1 MPYYTLYLNANNTK
15 LLEFI
20 KNELTPPPPILP
32 PPPPLLSPRNEE
44 HFNYKRDIDNIIENV
59 KNPLGTLQPIILPS
73 AMRLF
78 DYIYYILTAKD
89 DTNNYYLNLDKIK
102 FTENNY
108 IKDLTPPPP
117 PPPPPPLLL
126 QLSKTQYEDMY
137 KQMINDCN
145 VFNSNLI
152 TFEDNNDIF
161 NKISKSGS
169 NKTNIDIDTFNTNF
183 NKVHSYY
190 ISDAAG
196 AIGAIG
202 VNAVLAG
209 AAGLGVG
216 AGVGLAPYFIGKNTG
231 EHIPDKCILSLLF
244 TCEENIN
251 DKTTLKDF
259 VANVKK
265 LNDIAETSGKD
276 NAGGGAGGIAFAANV
291 AAAAAAVAAALAAAP
306 GTDIL
311 LNKATTNTNEK
322 AKLIADMAAEA
333 KDCAKNIY
341 DTINC
346 VYVSLNKLNTDILAG
361 GGLALAAYKKIYDD
375 YIAQITATN
384 KLISTLETNQKT
396 CVKDFIK
403 NITHVISIIKKF
415 ILTIC
420 GYKPDDIVKYSEVN
434 NYDKLQVYLV
444 IVSIANINTYTTT
457 DNIIKNRD
465 AILNALIAGL
475 ITLTGTYFNSIDAN
489 KKFYIKPYVDKQI
502 KIYVNELLNNF
513 QSPLDDYDKINK
525 SVSHR
530 NNLVIASASLGY
542 INTHLL
548 YYNITNTLKLDISF
562 RLCYSDKPEKITEYE
577 VGFYKTIKDI
587 YAKQDIYAKT
597 LTTVIKTDDYKIG
610 NFDILTLTPPPPPPP
625 PPPQILK
632 TYTLFDNTTL
642 DTSTSIFRHILIQ
655 FAKASKKADITSP
668 PPITVTTPYKLIEK
682 IKSQIDN
689 RAYDNFKFKTY
700 EELEDA
706 AGSGTAA
713 ILDTTKHCDKIKQ
726 FIIDYLTAIITIK
739 TELDKYIDIKD
750 ITTGITNITTG
761 TPNINDIK
769 FGILLNS
776 FLNMIANFTDI
787 KQFIY
792 NYIKELFKYTIIV
805 GNQDDKFTVLYNIL
819 YISTADI
826 KANTH
831 INTITNTILK
841 QSPTSLPPILP
852 PPPYTKLI
860 SFDIKKSTVAIET
873 IQTLLEYFD
882 DTIINTVI
890 EALFKYFIT
899 LKTPSPSIPFNHLT
913 FINILNEHMIYNGDN
928 FSFIYD
934 NYYINY
940 FIETAINNNKK
951 LIKIKGGAYTN
962 ERLTRKNINKT
973 INKYTRKMIGGA
985 KNIATKK
992 TTAKKTATGAP
1003 KKTATGAPK
1012 TTATGAPKTT
1022 ATGTPPAATGAPK
1035 TTAQKPPAQKPL
1047 KPKILKPP
1055 QSIPD
1060 TITTCL
1066 KHFKIID
1073 PPDNIIHDLIKK
1085 ITDLQT
1091 ELKIISDASAKADA
1105 LTVVK

>member
-1 MPYYTLYLNANNTK
+1 M
-15 LLEFI
+15 
-20 KNELTPPPPILP
+20 
-32 PPPPLLSPRNEE
+32 
-44 HFNYKRDIDNIIENV
+44 
-59 KNPLGTLQPIILPS
+59 
-73 AMRLF
+73 
-78 DYIYYILTAKD
+78 
-89 DTNNYYLNLDKIK
+89 
-102 FTENNY
+102 
-108 IKDLTPPPP
+108 
-117 PPPPPPLLL
+117 
-126 QLSKTQYEDMY
+126 
-137 KQMINDCN
+137 
-145 VFNSNLI
+145 
-152 TFEDNNDIF
+152 
-161 NKISKSGS
+161 
-169 NKTNIDIDTFNTNF
+169 
-183 NKVHSYY
+183 
-190 ISDAAG
+190 
-196 AIGAIG
+196 
-202 VNAVLAG
+202 
-209 AAGLGVG
+209 
-216 AGVGLAPYFIGKNTG
+216 
-231 EHIPDKCILSLLF
+231 
-244 TCEENIN
+244 
-251 DKTTLKDF
+251 
-259 VANVKK
+259 
-265 LNDIAETSGKD
+265 
-276 NAGGGAGGIAFAANV
+276 
-291 AAAAAAVAAALAAAP
+291 
-306 GTDIL
+306 
-311 LNKATTNTNEK
+311 
-322 AKLIADMAAEA
+322 
-333 KDCAKNIY
+333 
-341 DTINC
+341 
-346 VYVSLNKLNTDILAG
+346 
-361 GGLALAAYKKIYDD
+361 
-375 YIAQITATN
+375 
-384 KLISTLETNQKT
+384 
-396 CVKDFIK
+396 
-403 NITHVISIIKKF
+403 
-415 ILTIC
+415 
-420 GYKPDDIVKYSEVN
+420 
-434 NYDKLQVYLV
+434 
-444 IVSIANINTYTTT
+444 
-457 DNIIKNRD
+457 
-465 AILNALIAGL
+465 
-475 ITLTGTYFNSIDAN
+475 
-489 KKFYIKPYVDKQI
+489 
-502 KIYVNELLNNF
+502 
-513 QSPLDDYDKINK
+513 
-525 SVSHR
+525 
-530 NNLVIASASLGY
+530 
-542 INTHLL
+542 
-548 YYNITNTLKLDISF
+548 
-562 RLCYSDKPEKITEYE
+562 CYSDKPEKITEYE

-610 NFDILTLTPPPPPPP
+610 NFDILTLTPPPPPLT
-625 PPPQILK
+625 PQILK

-655 FAKASKKADITSP
+655 FAKASKKADITL
-668 PPITVTTPYKLIEK
+668 PITVTTPYKLIEK

-689 RAYDNFKFKTY
+689 RVYDNFKFKTY

-739 TELDKYIDIKD
+739 TELDKYIDIKELLKS
-750 ITTGITNITTG
+750 GITNITAG

-805 GNQDDKFTVLYNIL
+805 GNQDNKFTVLYNIL

-860 SFDIKKSTVAIET
+860 SFDITKSTVASET
-873 IQTLLEYFD
+873 IQTLLTYFD
-882 DTIINTVI
+882 DKIINTVI

-899 LKTPSPSIPFNHLT
+899 LKTASPSKPFNHLT

-951 LIKIKGGAYTN
+951 LIKTKGGAYTN

-985 KNIATKK
+985 KTGTASTKTK

-1003 KKTATGAPK
+1003 KK
-1012 TTATGAPKTT
+1012 TATGAPKTT

-1035 TTAQKPPAQKPL
+1035 TTAQKPPAQKLL

-1091 ELKIISDASAKADA
+1091 GLKIISDASAKADA
-1105 LTVVK
+1105 K

>member
-1 MPYYTLYLNANNTK
+1 
-15 LLEFI
+15 
-20 KNELTPPPPILP
+20 
-32 PPPPLLSPRNEE
+32 
-44 HFNYKRDIDNIIENV
+44 
-59 KNPLGTLQPIILPS
+59 
-73 AMRLF
+73 MRLF

-108 IKDLTPPPP
+108 IKDLTS
-117 PPPPPPLLL
+117 PPLLL
-126 QLSKTQYEDMY
+126 QLSQTQYEDMY
-137 KQMINDCN
+137 NKMIDDCN

-161 NKISKSGS
+161 NNIHNPSS
-169 NKTNIDIDTFNTNF
+169 NKTTIDTFNTNF

-190 ISDAAG
+190 LSDAAG
-196 AIGAIG
+196 TIGAIG
-202 VNAVLAG
+202 AGAVLADSIG
-209 AAGLGVG
+209 GGGGGYG
-216 AGVGLAPYFIGKNTG
+216 AGVVLDPYFNVKKIGD
-231 EHIPDKCILSLLF
+231 HIPDKCILSLLF

-276 NAGGGAGGIAFAANV
+276 NAGGIAFAANV
-291 AAAAAAVAAALAAAP
+291 AAAAAAVAAAAAAAP
-306 GTDIL
+306 GPDIL
-311 LNKATTNTNEK
+311 LNKATANTNYK
-322 AKLIADMAAEA
+322 ATLIADMASEA
-333 KDCAKNIY
+333 KDCAKKIY

-346 VYVSLNKLNTDILAG
+346 VYVSLNKLNTDNNAVV
-361 GGLALAAYKKIYDD
+361 GGLALAGSPAAYKKIYDD

-420 GYKPDDIVKYSEVN
+420 GYKSDDIVNYSKVN

-465 AILNALIAGL
+465 TIFKALITAL
-475 ITLTGTYFNSIDAN
+475 ILLTGTYFESIVN
-489 KKFYIKPYVDKQI
+489 TKKIYIKPYVDKQI

-513 QSPLDDYDKINK
+513 QSPLNDYGNINK

-610 NFDILTLTPPPPPPP
+610 NFDILALTPPPPPPP
-625 PPPQILK
+625 PPPLTPQILK

-655 FAKASKKADITSP
+655 FAKASKKADITL
-668 PPITVTTPYKLIEK
+668 PITVTTPYKLIEK

-689 RAYDNFKFKTY
+689 RVYNDFKFKTY
-700 EELEDA
+700 KELEDA
-706 AGSGTAA
+706 AGSSTPA

-739 TELDKYIDIKD
+739 TELDKYIDIKELLKS
-750 ITTGITNITTG
+750 GITNITTG

-805 GNQDDKFTVLYNIL
+805 GNQDNKFTVLYNIL
-819 YISTADI
+819 YISTD
-826 KANTH
+826 NTTTH

-841 QSPTSLPPILP
+841 QSPTSSLPLTPPPP

-860 SFDIKKSTVAIET
+860 SFDITKSTVASET
-873 IQTLLEYFD
+873 IQTLLTYFD
-882 DTIINTVI
+882 DKIINTVI

-899 LKTPSPSIPFNHLT
+899 LKTASPSKPFNHLT

-951 LIKIKGGAYTN
+951 LIKTKGGAYTN

-985 KNIATKK
+985 KTGTASTKTK

-1022 ATGTPPAATGAPK
+1022 G
-1035 TTAQKPPAQKPL
+1035 AQKPPAQKPLAQKTL

-1091 ELKIISDASAKADA
+1091 GLKNISDASAKEDA
-1105 LTVVK
+1105 KPVVK